1 MEAILAFWPRTL
13 KLSQF
18 SSGCGRGGG
27 EEIVQSEAGIAEVAG
42 FLKGGGGRRCEGGG
56 VGGGERE
63 GGRRALI
70 QVKEGGRGHLFPC
83 CCTFPSISL
92 SLHSGWL

>member
-13 KLSQF
+13 KTVPIHQWVWE
-18 SSGCGRGGG
+18 RGG
-27 EEIVQSEAGIAEVAG
+27 EEIVQSEAGIAAVTG
-42 FLKGGGGRRCEGGG
+42 FLKEGGAG
-56 VGGGERE
+56 AREVAWGGGERE

-70 QVKEGGRGHLFPC
+70 QVKEGGSGHLFPC